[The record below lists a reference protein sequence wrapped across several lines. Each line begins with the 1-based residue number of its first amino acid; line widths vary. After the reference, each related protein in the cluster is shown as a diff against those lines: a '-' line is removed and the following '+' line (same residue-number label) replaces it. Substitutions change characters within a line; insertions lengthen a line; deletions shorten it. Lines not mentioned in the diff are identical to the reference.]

1 MLALHIKLISKSDYR
16 KLTYAHWPFNYPWPG
31 ICLRI
36 RAKSILWTWRPS
48 TDLVQFEP
56 ALIQLESNDSLFD
69 LLNLSHLLCVVK
81 SPSTYNVPRRP
92 RRWFP
97 RGPLIPGTCSSSGSR
112 ASRPAAADA
121 RPGRR
126 DPVRRHTVGRS
137 SHYWQ
142 DTKPCNVLLFWPL
155 GKLQSPFLSQKSTES
170 EVPLQQWR
178 SHGAAIPVIPMSPT
192 SPVSSQP
199 SPSPASPVSLTP
211 PAVSTSPVQ
220 ATGSNVSFLFLQCIP
235 NTERII
241 YKYNYDLF

>member
-1 MLALHIKLISKSDYR
+1 MN
-16 KLTYAHWPFNYPWPG
+16 LTSIHRFGAIWTCAH
-31 ICLRI
+31 
-36 RAKSILWTWRPS
+36 
-48 TDLVQFEP
+48 P
-56 ALIQLESNDSLFD
+56 AGEQRLPLD

-112 ASRPAAADA
+112 ASRPAATDA
-121 RPGRR
+121 RPGCR
-126 DPVRRHTVGRS
+126 DPVRSHTVGRS

-192 SPVSSQP
+192 SPVSPQP

-220 ATGSNVSFLFLQCIP
+220 ATGSNVSFFFYNAFQTQTFF
-235 NTERII
+235 TEYFSRYILSGLI
-241 YKYNYDLF
+241 QTFCLRSSRCPYVSS